1 MIQAYFSNI
10 RDMILNEIHN
20 SKRDISIAVA
30 WFTQRD
36 LFNAIIEAI
45 DRGVDVSL
53 ILINDI
59 INRNEYG
66 LDFSLYLQ
74 KGGKLC
80 FADSRKILMHNKFCL
95 FDNHILITGSYNW
108 TYAAEQR
115 NAENII
121 LTDEINVCRD
131 YTNYFVNLWNGLT
144 EVIEYSHINL
154 SDIEANDF
162 LHEYEELVTEYQ
174 SMENSNIITS
184 ESLKAVH
191 DLKNNIAITK
201 LATIVSRNKRHNPTL
216 KQNIGMRCRI
226 NNLDNRTLNIIKQ
239 SQTLPFTNTVNTC
252 TTVDNQQC
260 ALCEILLGN
269 YDAADN
275 NKSLLKIQLENLPK
289 LQAGE
294 VKFKTKVTIDTN
306 GYIHVEYV
314 CINTGVAKEAVYIY
328 PNMINY

>member
-10 RDMILNEIHN
+10 RDIILNEIHN

-36 LFNAIIEAI
+36 LFNAIIGAM
-45 DRGVDVSL
+45 DRGVNVSL

-80 FADSRKILMHNKFCL
+80 FVDSRKTLMHNKFCL
-95 FDNHILITGSYNW
+95 FDNQILITGSYNW

-121 LTDEINVCRD
+121 VTDEINVCND
-131 YTNYFVNLWNGLT
+131 YTNYFVNLWNELT
-144 EVIEYSHINL
+144 EVITYSHINL
-154 SDIEANDF
+154 SDIDAND
-162 LHEYEELVTEYQ
+162 LLQEYEELVAEYK

-184 ESLKAVH
+184 ELQQAVH

-226 NNLDNRTLNIIKQ
+226 KNINNRTLNIIKQ
-239 SQTLPFTNTVNTC
+239 SQGLPFTNTVDTW
-252 TTVDNQQC
+252 TAFDNQQC

-269 YDAADN
+269 NDAADE

-289 LQAGE
+289 LKAGE